1 MTSLKNPTAHQRRI
15 LEILLSKYESSRTFS
30 GQNKVT
36 QTFSVKP
43 EDVFPDYSDDF
54 TDTALI
60 SRFEEE
66 VRELERAGLA
76 SVERD
81 RRGIS
86 RIIANKDA
94 MSKYPALLGV
104 ADKRTTLNEA
114 EEILRGHLGGHASG
128 GCASS
133 SLKGSPQ

>member
-30 GQNKVT
+30 GQNRVI

-66 VRELERAGLA
+66 VLELEQAGLA
-76 SVERD
+76 AVERD

-86 RIIANKDA
+86 RIIANKEA
-94 MSKYPALLGV
+94 ISTTTYSSKNL
-104 ADKRTTLNEA
+104 
-114 EEILRGHLGGHASG
+114 
-128 GCASS
+128 
-133 SLKGSPQ
+133 